1 MQWRMCDMNLRV
13 VLRSGIGDPQ
23 YSEAVDDIEQRDKDL
38 DILSVTEKRERHRW
52 SKTTPWQSI
61 SKKSPPSESA
71 DQDVVTYR
79 SGAGPATT
87 PWQRTAQQCWCE
99 HQQPRRCKLP
109 QYGGGEAEQTRIGAQ
124 S

>member
-1 MQWRMCDMNLRV
+1 MCDMNLRV
-13 VLRSGIGDPQ
+13 VLRSGVGDPQ
-23 YSEAVDDIEQRDKDL
+23 YSEAVDDIEQRDRDL
-38 DILSVTEKRERHRW
+38 DIPSVTENRERLKDHAVAEHLRE
-52 SKTTPWQSI
+52 
-61 SKKSPPSESA
+61 SPPSASA

-87 PWQRTAQQCWCE
+87 PWQRTTQQCWSE

-109 QYGGGEAEQTRIGAQ
+109 QYGAGGAEQTRIGAR